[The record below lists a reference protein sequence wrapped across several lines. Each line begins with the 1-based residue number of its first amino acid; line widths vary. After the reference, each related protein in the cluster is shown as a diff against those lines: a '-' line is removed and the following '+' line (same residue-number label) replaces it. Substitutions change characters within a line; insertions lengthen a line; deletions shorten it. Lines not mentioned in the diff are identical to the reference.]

1 MKRTV
6 LVTVRGMQDYED
18 ADAESIELTTSG
30 TLYEKGTAY
39 YLLYEEANETGLGK
53 TKTTVKFEPD
63 RVSVIRSG
71 ESNSHL
77 VFEERKKHISYYD
90 MGFGSLCVGVSTH
103 ALKKEIGPGGG
114 FAEIRYSMEINNAL
128 AGENKLSIT
137 VRPTQE

>member
-1 MKRTV
+1 MKQKV

-18 ADAESIELTTSG
+18 ADAESIELTTAG
-30 TLYEKGTAY
+30 TLYEMGAAY
-39 YLLYEEANETGLGK
+39 YLLYEEADGAGLGK

-71 ESNSHL
+71 ESTSHL
-77 VFEERKKHISYYD
+77 VFEEGKKHISYYD

-103 ALKKEIGPGGG
+103 SLSKNIGMGGG
-114 FAEIRYSMEINNAL
+114 EATICYSMEINNSL
-128 AGENKLSIT
+128 AGENQLSIT